1 MGLLWRPTGGPPS
14 PALPT
19 YELLGSIR
27 DDVQN
32 GYLGTVLKAALYVVE
47 RWCWRL
53 PPLLREGHS
62 RWTYCRWPLSC
73 LSRIIRILC
82 PKCVHIWV
90 LNGHLNCPEVLSPTI
105 QFFLLLS
112 GSSMVAVGT
121 FSLLSSFR
129 ETPFLLLLGG
139 IFLLQLCRVLITPSL
154 CSTGWWESNRSHWS
168 VCGFFFFFDKN
179 LDERRNISK
188 IAKPVQLPQL
198 LHWDDL
204 DNWEPLQTY
213 LYLIHIMW
221 CMFSHFFNGMC
232 FFVQMLTKLHT
243 WWA

>member
-1 MGLLWRPTGGPPS
+1 MDT
-14 PALPT
+14 
-19 YELLGSIR
+19 SIVPR
-27 DDVQN
+27 
-32 GYLGTVLKAALYVVE
+32 
-47 RWCWRL
+47 C
-53 PPLLREGHS
+53 
-62 RWTYCRWPLSC
+62 
-73 LSRIIRILC
+73 C
-82 PKCVHIWV
+82 P
-90 LNGHLNCPEVLSPTI
+90 PTI

-139 IFLLQLCRVLITPSL
+139 YFCCSCVGFWSLLVCAQQGGGSRIVVTGLCV
-154 CSTGWWESNRSHWS
+154 G
-168 VCGFFFFFDKN
+168 FFFFDKN